1 VDRIALPDA
10 EFMPEVASFMSDED
24 GKGWTTLLPWL
35 YSDAGE
41 PELIAPCWLAGTE

>member
-24 GKGWTTLLPWL
+24 GEGWTTLLPWL
-35 YSDAGE
+35 YSAREPDPIVACWIAGNE
-41 PELIAPCWLAGTE
+41 